1 MTRILDI
8 SPTPDNT
15 TISPAN
21 GFQQSETGR
30 MLALACSRDGQ
41 VVYAGSFANLWVS
54 QDGGQTWGQMTWPQP
69 APSQFGVPGALGGWQ
84 VMDVAVSPTDSQTV
98 LVMTANDRGKN
109 DHGIWRTTDGG
120 NTWTKVHQFPLTSGF
135 PPMPTEVVG
144 QLAWAPQDDQLIFAA
159 GGSALAISRDGG
171 ATFNNALS
179 LGPGQGFQPITHVAV
194 APSVPSVPTPP
205 AVYAL
210 GRKGLVFVS
219 FNAGQSWIQDQGN
232 VPQDSGGG
240 VGTANSRA
248 PSVLVVSPRS
258 PLEVFLVGND
268 QALWRGDYSQFS
280 STKQSTWAPLVLPEF
295 PPHSQDSGNVFL
307 QATQPGHGDLLFYGA
322 QRPFVYAGPL
332 DPASPSD
339 WVHLD
344 PQQRVHVDL
353 HGFFLSPNFD
363 AVIQDGRLQVSAGTM
378 WVLSDGGIY
387 ASIFGGDF
395 QVVKYVNSLACVNL
409 AGVAREGVGP
419 ALSLNTSDN
428 DGFYSLNGG
437 ANWASQDYG
446 GGDNDC
452 SYADPLTPNLMLVF
466 TPRWD
471 LNDSGDNPESPER
484 GTVTLYKNEQGGLP
498 DLTNSSQ
505 RHIVNGPPR
514 TAPVAQSSALP
525 ATLGDTS
532 PAWNARSDFGVR
544 GSRPIVLTKP
554 GEPPAGDGDY
564 VFVRFKS
571 DRKAVVLRTQSLL
584 DIESP
589 DDWDVLTEPSTTSA
603 QMQVGNNTTAST
615 PFVTA
620 DQWVYFQ
627 GTDNKLWKVYNDGS
641 GQMWIGGNSTDSAPF
656 VSADGWVYFRGHG
669 DDKLWKVFNDGS
681 GLQHLGLQQM
691 NPQFTKSA
699 PFVTRDGWVYFQ
711 GIDNRLLK
719 VFNDGTGGTQ
729 IGGNS
734 TDSTP
739 FVTEDGWVY
748 FRGHQDNKLWKV
760 FKDGTGLMQLG
771 NNFTNSTPFV
781 TRDGWVYFQ
790 GTDNPPRLLKVFNDG
805 SNGTQI
811 GNNTTDSAPFVT
823 NDGWVYFRGHG
834 DNLLWRAFKDGSHLM
849 SLGGNTT
856 DSTPFVTPGGWV
868 YFQGHGDNKL
878 WKLFI
883 PTSQRRVVQQG
894 PVLPSVDLGVLQAS
908 GGHTQTVF
916 YVGGNTDQE
925 LWKWTEGMPNWERLV
940 PRGNVTSA
948 RRFFV
953 DPYRPN
959 LIYVLDQKHIWRSED
974 GGHTWQVDAS
984 LQQQLT
990 CDKLIPIERQPADL
1004 IDVVLQD
1011 MQFDPYLS
1019 LTRIA
1024 VGIGGVFFT
1033 NDGVNWI
1040 RLMDTAALPGRPT
1053 NSYYDWVSNPCER
1066 NVYVGLSGRSVVK
1079 IGPLPWGSLQQ
1090 PDPALWSPSVPV
1102 SGMQSKSTPAVAVLQ
1117 GVIHMV
1123 RNDPQR
1129 NNALI
1134 WSTSVDGLNWSADQP
1149 LGPSSQSGAS
1159 LAAFES
1165 TLQMVYLEDGPHVI
1179 RWWTFDGNTW
1189 TDQGAIQDLTI
1200 QPPDPPQN
1208 LSSPVLPALVWFQNL
1223 IMVFTDPSSNEL
1235 YMAMFDGM
1243 AWGTKISIRGQFSTR
1258 PATLSVFGGALHMVY
1273 LADTDHVCWSVY
1285 IGSVLPGGR
1294 GGAWWSRTRMRCRK
1308 SQSVPAL
1315 AMHNDLLHMVQQGD
1329 GSDSILWSLYDGDEW
1344 TPDVTIL
1351 GQTSETTVA
1360 LFESPDQSRL
1370 VMLRV
1375 GDSSGDIWFSA
1386 V

>member
-1 MTRILDI
+1 MTRILDV

-30 MLALACSRDGQ
+30 MLTLACSQDGQ

-54 QDGGQTWGQMTWPQP
+54 QNGGQDWTQLTWPQP
-69 APSQFGVPGALGGWQ
+69 QPSQFGVPGSLGGWQ

-98 LVMTANDRGKN
+98 LVITANDRSKN
-109 DHGIWRTTDGG
+109 DRGIWRTTDGG
-120 NTWTKVHQFPLTSGF
+120 NTWNRVHQFPGG
-135 PPMPTEVVG
+135 EAVG
-144 QLAWAPQDDQLIFAA
+144 QLAWAPQDGQLVFAA
-159 GGSALAISRDGG
+159 GGSALAVSRDGG
-171 ATFNNALS
+171 AHFKNALS
-179 LGPGQGFQPITHVAV
+179 LGLGRGFQPITHVAV

-210 GRKGLVFVS
+210 GRQGLMFVS
-219 FNAGQSWIQDQGN
+219 FDGGQNWIKDQGS
-232 VPQDSGGG
+232 VPQDSGGA
-240 VGTANSRA
+240 VGNANSQA

-258 PLEVFLVGND
+258 PLEVFLAVNAN
-268 QALWRGDYSQFS
+268 QVSVLRRGDYSQFA
-280 STKQSTWAPLVLPEF
+280 TTHQSTWEPLVLPDLSDSSEF
-295 PPHSQDSGNVFL
+295 QDSGCVFL
-307 QATQPGHGDLLFYGA
+307 QTTQPGRGDLLFYGA
-322 QRPFVYAGPL
+322 QRPFVHVGPL
-332 DPASPSD
+332 DPASASD
-339 WVHLD
+339 WVRLD
-344 PQQRVHVDL
+344 PQERIHVDL
-353 HGFFLSPNFD
+353 HGVFLSPNFD
-363 AVIQDGRLQVSAGTM
+363 AVIQDGRLQVSAGTV

-387 ASIFGGDF
+387 ASILGGDF
-395 QVVKYVNSLACVNL
+395 QVVKYVNSLACVNI

-419 ALSLNTSDN
+419 ALSLNTGDN

-437 ANWASQDYG
+437 TNWASQDYG

-452 SYADPLTPNLMLVF
+452 SYADPLAPNLMLVF

-471 LNDSGDNPESPER
+471 RSGSTDAEGPER
-484 GTVTLYKNEQGGLP
+484 GTITLYKNEEGGLP
-498 DLTNSSQ
+498 DLTDSSQ
-505 RHIVNGPPR
+505 RHIVPGPPR
-514 TAPVAQSSALP
+514 TAPLAQSGAIP
-525 ATLGDTS
+525 ATLGDTT
-532 PAWNARSDFGVR
+532 PAWNARSDFALR

-564 VFVRFKS
+564 VFVRFKT

-584 DIESP
+584 DLESP
-589 DDWDVLTEPSTTSA
+589 DDWDLLTESSTTSA
-603 QMQVGNNTTAST
+603 QMQVGNNFTKAT
-615 PFVTA
+615 PFVTL
-620 DQWVYFQ
+620 DGWVYFQ
-627 GTDNKLWKVYNDGS
+627 GTDNRLLRVFNDGS
-641 GQMWIGGNSTDSAPF
+641 NGMQIGTNTTDAAPF
-656 VSADGWVYFRGHG
+656 VTADGWVYFRGHG

-681 GLQHLGLQQM
+681 GLQQLGH
-691 NPQFTKSA
+691 NFTKST
-699 PFVTRDGWVYFQ
+699 PFVTSDGWVYFQ
-711 GIDNRLLK
+711 GTDNRLLK

-734 TDSTP
+734 SDSAP
-739 FVTEDGWVY
+739 FVTEDGWIF
-748 FRGHQDNKLWKV
+748 FRGHNDNKLWKV
-760 FKDGTGLMQLG
+760 FKNGSGLMQIG

-790 GTDNPPRLLKVFNDG
+790 GTDNRLLKVFNDG
-805 SNGTQI
+805 NGGTQI
-811 GNNTTDSAPFVT
+811 GTNTTDSAPFVT
-823 NDGWVYFRGHG
+823 DDGWVYFRGHG
-834 DNLLWRAFKDGSHLM
+834 DDLLWRVFKDGSHLM

-883 PTSQRRVVQQG
+883 STSQRRVAQQG

-916 YVGGNTDQE
+916 YVSGNAAQE

-959 LIYVLDQKHIWRSED
+959 LIYVLDQEKVWRSED
-974 GGHTWQVDAS
+974 GGHTWQADAN

-990 CDKLIPIERQPADL
+990 CNKLIPIDRAPVDL
-1004 IDVVLQD
+1004 ADVVLQD

-1024 VGIGGVFFT
+1024 VGIGGVFLT
-1033 NDGVNWI
+1033 NDGANWI
-1040 RLMDTAALPGRPT
+1040 RLMDTAALPGRPS
-1053 NSYYDWVSNPCER
+1053 NCYYDWVSNPCER
-1066 NVYVGLSGRSVVK
+1066 NVYVGLSGRSVVR
-1079 IGPLPWGSLQQ
+1079 IGPLPWGSLQA
-1090 PDPALWSPSVPV
+1090 PDPALWSPSVPL
-1102 SGMQSKSTPAVAVLQ
+1102 SGLQSKSTPAVAVFQ
-1117 GVIHMV
+1117 GVMHLV
-1123 RNDPQR
+1123 RNDPQQ

-1134 WSTSVDGLNWSADQP
+1134 WSTSSDGLNWSADQL
-1149 LGPSSQSGAS
+1149 LGPSTQSGAS

-1165 TLQMVYLEDGPHVI
+1165 TLHMVYLEDGSNVI
-1179 RWWTFDGNTW
+1179 RWWTFDGSSW
-1189 TDQGAIQDLTI
+1189 TDQGAIQDMTI
-1200 QPPDPPQN
+1200 QPPHAPQN
-1208 LSSPVLPALVWFQNL
+1208 LSSPALPALVWFQNL
-1223 IMVFTDPSSNEL
+1223 IMVFSDPSSNEL
-1235 YMAMFDGM
+1235 HMAIYNGT
-1243 AWGTKISIRGQFSTR
+1243 AWSAKISIRGQFSTR
-1258 PATLSVFGGALHMVY
+1258 RAMLSVFGGALHMVY

-1285 IGSVLPGGR
+1285 IGSVFPNSG
-1294 GGAWWSRTRMRCRK
+1294 GGAWWSRTRIRCRK

-1315 AMHNDLLHMVQQGD
+1315 ALHDGLLHMVQQGD

-1344 TPDVTIL
+1344 TPDVTIM
-1351 GQTSETTVA
+1351 GQTSQTTLALCET
-1360 LFESPDQSRL
+1360 PDQSRL

-1375 GDSSGDIWFSA
+1375 GDATDDIWFSA